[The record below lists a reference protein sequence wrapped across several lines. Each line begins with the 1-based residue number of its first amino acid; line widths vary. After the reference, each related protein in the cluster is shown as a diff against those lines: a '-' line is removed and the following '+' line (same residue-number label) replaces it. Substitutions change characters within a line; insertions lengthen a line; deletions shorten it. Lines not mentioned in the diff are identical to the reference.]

1 MNLLYLPYLFNVAV
15 LVPIGSLTLF
25 GGERGGR
32 LACQG
37 KFPESAGFRTILGS
51 LWTAI
56 LVGSVVGLFFPVP
69 MAPLLMV
76 QVVYKTLWL
85 LVYALPRLLDGR
97 SGEVPWGISLTF
109 LLIVLTYPWV
119 IPWEQVF
126 AR

>member
-1 MNLLYLPYLFNVAV
+1 MTPLLPYAFNVAV

-32 LACQG
+32 LASQG

-56 LVGSVVGLFFPVP
+56 LIGSVVGLLFPVP

-76 QVVYKTLWL
+76 QVGYKTLWL
-85 LVYALPRLLDGR
+85 VVYVLPRLLGGR
-97 SGEVPWGISLTF
+97 SSEVPWGISLTF

-119 IPWEQVF
+119 IPWRQVF
-126 AR
+126 GA